1 MVVEEALLQVFEER
15 ASAAGAVLHRCEAN
29 AAAVIPVLRRLC
41 GDHQAVASTF
51 PFVDPQLAGAVLAMP
66 GLKVDPDEATLAAGP
81 VGITDAFAGVA
92 ETGSVALSN
101 VQGLNGPVSLFT
113 HRHIVLLESWRMVA
127 RPRDLFTRTDWMEH
141 MLNMVFITG
150 PSATADMGKLV
161 RGVHGP
167 TWLDIVLLDVKEQ
180 EGSRKSLPRSEAIG
194 GAKALTQEQ
203 EVSREGA
210 KALQQEQEEV
220 GDGR

>member
-1 MVVEEALLQVFEER
+1 MVVEQALQRTFEER
-15 ASAAGAVLHRCEAN
+15 ALAAGAVLHRCEAD
-29 AAAVIPVLRRLC
+29 AAAVTALVKRLC
-41 GDHQAVASTF
+41 GNHQAVASRF
-51 PFVDPQLAGAVLAMP
+51 PFVLPKLADALLAMP
-66 GLKVDPDEATLAAGP
+66 GLIVDPDEAALAAGP
-81 VGITDAFAGVA
+81 VGVTDAFAGVA

-101 VQGLNGPVSLFT
+101 VLGLNGPVSLFT

-167 TWLDIVLLDVKEQ
+167 TWLDIVLLDVPEQ
-180 EGSRKSLPRSEAIG
+180 DGARGGAETRSE
-194 GAKALTQEQ
+194 GA
-203 EVSREGA
+203 
-210 KALQQEQEEV
+210 EV
-220 GDGR
+220 GDAR